1 VLAEAWRQDFNA
13 NRPHR
18 GLGMMTPQP
27 FVTGWITA
35 HTAAARASNE
45 LREESVL
52 APSVAGS
59 LTLQEP
65 TIHQLSPQVVP

>member
-1 VLAEAWRQDFNA
+1 MPAEDWRQDFNA

-18 GLGMMTPQP
+18 GLGMMTPQA
-27 FVTGWITA
+27 FATGWITA

-45 LREESVL
+45 PREESIL
-52 APSVAGS
+52 APSVAGP

-65 TIHQLSPQVVP
+65 TIHQLSPEVVL